1 MEGAAAPGVCIP
13 DLFWVVP
20 VQAEI
25 SRTEA
30 NVKGIKIFIYAI
42 VRDATPRHD
51 EIPDTLTTHRAGGYE
66 KAAEHK
72 ENIDGDAPDEL
83 VADKLQ
89 EKIARPTPGHRRSMP
104 IDDRQRSEQ
113 PHNVHAVVA
122 SIEDRAQCVIV
133 HYVSAKKSDYPGKP
147 QQA

>member
-1 MEGAAAPGVCIP
+1 MLKPLFIKRKQLNFQKHIDRAKTNPARQSPRAGPFARRSAPGM
-13 DLFWVVP
+13 L
-20 VQAEI
+20 
-25 SRTEA
+25 
-30 NVKGIKIFIYAI
+30 
-42 VRDATPRHD
+42 PRHD

-122 SIEDRAQCVIV
+122 SIEDRAQCVID
-133 HYVSAKKSDYPGKP
+133 HYFSAKKSEYKGKP